1 MRGFT
6 RRRTPP
12 HIPFIALADIAWQ
25 IIIFFLIAATF
36 RHNDAMKLIMPSAT
50 TDASQVA
57 RKQIK
62 IEAGE
67 TTLTVNGAPMQL
79 ETLATDLA
87 ALLSEAQ
94 TDEDKAVAV
103 LAKDDL
109 TFQRNAD
116 ILYAI
121 QQAGGVVV
129 ISEERRENPTQ
140 PK

>member
-1 MRGFT
+1 MRIA

-36 RHNDAMKLIMPSAT
+36 RQNFSLNVAMPTAT
-50 TDASQVA
+50 TDASRVA
-57 RKQIK
+57 RKQVR

-67 TTLTVNGAPMQL
+67 TTLTMNGVPENL
-79 ETLATDLA
+79 DTLAIDLA
-87 ALLSEAQ
+87 ALLADAR
-94 TDEDKAVAV
+94 TDEERAVAV
-103 LAKDDL
+103 IARDDL
-109 TFQRNAD
+109 SFQRNAE

-129 ISEERRENPTQ
+129 ISEERRESASPA
-140 PK
+140 K